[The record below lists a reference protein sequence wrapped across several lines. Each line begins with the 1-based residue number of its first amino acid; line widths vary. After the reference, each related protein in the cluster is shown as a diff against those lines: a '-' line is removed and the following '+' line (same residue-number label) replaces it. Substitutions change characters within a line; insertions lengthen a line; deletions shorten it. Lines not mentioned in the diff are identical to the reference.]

1 MNKETLFQDFS
12 VPTYDQWREEAE
24 KSLKGA
30 SFDAKLLTKTYEG
43 ITLQPIYR
51 KEDVQNLPHVAGVP
65 GAAPYVRGTN
75 ALGYV
80 TRGWEVSQEI
90 PATSPKA
97 FNEAAKHDLER
108 GQTMLNL
115 VLDRAALSGLDPNAS
130 VANTAVDHGVSI
142 FHREDLDTAF
152 SGLNLE
158 TLPLFLHTGY
168 VALPMLAL
176 LLSHVEKAGADTSK
190 LRGFVGADPLGTLLA
205 EGQLPCSIQK
215 CYDDLAQV
223 THWADQNAPHLRT
236 IHVQSHPYHNSGANA
251 VQELAFSLATAV
263 EYIRALMER
272 GLSIEQIAPKI
283 QFSFSIGSQSF
294 MEIAKLRAARLLWST
309 IVEAYGGSAE
319 AQKMNIHAR
328 TSAWNKTVLDPY
340 VNLLRASTEAFSAII
355 GGIDS
360 LHVSAFDEVI
370 RPANEFSRRIARN
383 TQIILEQE
391 AHLSKVADPAGG
403 SWYVEWLTDA
413 LAEKAWR
420 LFQQVEE
427 QGGMLRAIE
436 VDFPQSEI
444 EQIAM
449 KKSESIAQRKD
460 RIVGTNMYANIQEQP
475 IATDAD
481 TAIYQERLACLKAH
495 IESHDQ
501 EAILESW
508 KAKKSVAQDVMQQA
522 VQAANSGATLG
533 TLTKAWI
540 DDQIQAATVRPL
552 RIHRA
557 AEAFE
562 SLRSRAE
569 KHLQKTGDRPQV
581 FLASVGPLAKHKARA
596 DFSAEFFAVGG
607 FEVLRPD
614 PVTKA
619 EEATKAAVASGASI
633 VVICSDDESYPSFV
647 EEMARLFKTSKP
659 DAILLLAGLPA
670 SEEINVYKA
679 AGVDDFIHVRSN
691 CYQMLHD
698 LQERIGVMS

>member
-12 VPTYDQWREEAE
+12 VPTYDQWRDVAE

-30 SFDAKLLTKTYEG
+30 SFDAKLLTQTYEG

-51 KEDVQNLPHVAGVP
+51 KDDVENLPHVTGVP
-65 GAAPYVRGTN
+65 GQAPYVRGTK

-90 PATSPKA
+90 VATLPQA

-108 GQTMLNL
+108 GQTMLHL
-115 VLDRAALSGLDPNAS
+115 VLHQATLNGIDPDAS
-130 VANTAVDHGVSI
+130 AVKNTAEHGVSI
-142 FHREDLDTAF
+142 FHRDDLDAAF
-152 SGLNLE
+152 AGINLE
-158 TLPLFLHTGY
+158 EIPLFIHTGF
-168 VALPMLAL
+168 VALPFVSL
-176 LLSHVEKAGADTSK
+176 LLAHLEKTGVDASK
-190 LRGFVGADPLGTLLA
+190 LQGFIGPDPLGTLLV

-215 CYDDLAQV
+215 VYDDMAQV
-223 THWADQNAPHLRT
+223 THWANQNAPHLRT
-236 IHVQSHPYHNSGANA
+236 IHIQSHPFHNSGANA
-251 VQELAFSLATAV
+251 VQELAFSLATGV
-263 EYIRALMER
+263 EYIRALLDR
-272 GLSIEQIAPKI
+272 GLSIEQIAPNI

-309 IVEAYGGSAE
+309 IIEAYGGSEA

-340 VNLLRASTEAFSAII
+340 VNLLRASTEAFSAIV

-360 LHVSAFDEVI
+360 LHVSAFDEAI

-413 LAEKAWR
+413 LAKKAWS

-436 VDFPQSEI
+436 VEFPQKEI
-444 EQIAM
+444 EQSAA
-449 KKSESIAQRKD
+449 KKSENIAQRKD
-460 RIVGTNMYANIQEQP
+460 RIVGTNMYANILEQP
-475 IATDAD
+475 IKAD
-481 TAIYQERLACLKAH
+481 DNSQLFHERMA
-495 IESHDQ
+495 
-501 EAILESW
+501 SW
-508 KAKKSVAQDVMQQA
+508 KAHVDAHDQTALIQDWQDTQLSAQDKWKLA
-522 VQAANSGATLG
+522 VQAAGAGATLG

-540 DDQIQAATVRPL
+540 GEQKLAVTVRPL
-552 RIHRA
+552 MKTRA

-562 SLRSRAE
+562 LLRLRAQ
-569 KHLQKTGDRPQV
+569 KHLEQTGAHPQV
-581 FLASVGPLAKHKARA
+581 YLASMGPLAKHKARA

-607 FEVLRPD
+607 FEVSRPAS
-614 PVTKA
+614 VTRV
-619 EEATKAAVASGASI
+619 EEAAEAAIHSSAPI
-633 VVICSDDESYPSFV
+633 VVICSDDEKYPTFV
-647 EEMARLFKTSKP
+647 PELARLIKAAKP
-659 DAILLLAGLPA
+659 EVQLLLAGLPP
-670 SEEINVYKA
+670 SEQLSEYRA
-679 AGVDDFIHVRSN
+679 AGIDDCIHIRTN
-691 CYQMLHD
+691 CYQMLHN